1 MADYRDPEPL
11 MPTEPDYDQSKV
23 DKRVRAYADHVRRKI
38 YGVDVRE
45 ALARGC
51 EISALIARE
60 AVDKANA
67 MEDSA
72 RRAESAAAEAKVDAN
87 RAEAAASKAEDI
99 ADSLEGLAG
108 KANEAE
114 AKAGTVDDKYMT
126 PLKTFMAI
134 EEKQKTIN
142 TEITGMKDNMIRRAV
157 SRPSTFYFWLR
168 PRGEEGEI

>member
-67 MEDSA
+67 MEESA
-72 RRAESAAAEAKVDAN
+72 RRAEVAAAEAEADAD
-87 RAEAAASKAEDI
+87 RAEAAANKAENI
-99 ADSLEGLAG
+99 ADNLEGLTG
-108 KANEAE
+108 KADEAE
-114 AKAGTVDDKYMT
+114 AKTGIADNKYMT

-134 EEKQKTIN
+134 DEKQKTIN
-142 TEITGMKDNMIRRAV
+142 AEITSIKDNMIRRAA
-157 SRPSTFYFWLR
+157 SRPSAFYFWLR

>member
-11 MPTEPDYDQSKV
+11 MPIEPDYDQSKV
-23 DKRVRAYADHVRRKI
+23 DKRVRTYTDHVRHKI

-67 MEDSA
+67 MEESA
-72 RRAESAAAEAKVDAN
+72 RRAETAAAEAEADAD
-87 RAEAAASKAEDI
+87 RAEAAADKAENI
-99 ADSLEGLAG
+99 ADNLEGLAG
-108 KANEAE
+108 KADEAE
-114 AKAGTVDDKYMT
+114 AKAGTADNKYMT

-134 EEKQKTIN
+134 DEKQKTIN
-142 TEITGMKDNMIRRAV
+142 TEITRLKDSMIRRAA